1 MANSLQA
8 HTYEQIFNFYLQ
20 MNDELLQGADFG
32 DTATSLISRI
42 WSYKS
47 SVTIF
52 EEDKFIGIYDNVN
65 LKKIYSNEYI
75 DKDVKNEY
83 IFDHKNAFTFSDRN
97 DDSSEILYLED
108 IISFVD
114 YEQTE
119 FYNNFFKQRN
129 LFYEAIILLD
139 SSLSALS
146 LYKSKEDEN
155 FTEEERCLISFIGKI
170 VRQGY
175 QIYKKIGKMNQDIQL
190 LKDTRNIFPL
200 GNILINEKKEI
211 VDYNTTAVE
220 FCKAITGEINTQR
233 VISIFI
239 SNLEDTTNFTMSAEQ
254 KISYYIL
261 GYKIEIN
268 ILINK
273 NIYENFEKNYLII
286 ISKQAAKKDASAFMA
301 KYGITNREK
310 EIIDCAAKGLK
321 TQEIAEEL
329 CISIYTVKVHIKN
342 IFCKLNVNN
351 QKAMIARYN
360 EFLR

>member
-1 MANSLQA
+1 MAKSLSS
-8 HTYEQIFNFYLQ
+8 HVYEQLFEFYQRL
-20 MNDELLQGADFG
+20 NDELLKGADFG
-32 DTATSLISRI
+32 DTATSLISHF
-42 WSYKS
+42 WNYKS

-83 IFDHKNAFTFSDRN
+83 IFDHKNLFSFSGR
-97 DDSSEILYLED
+97 DDASSKILYLED

-129 LFYEAIILLD
+129 IFYEAIILLD

-155 FTEEERCLISFIGKI
+155 FTEEERLLISFVGRI

-175 QIYKKIGKMNQDIQL
+175 QIYKKIGKMNQDIKL

-220 FCKAITGEINTQR
+220 FCKAITGEVNTER

-239 SNLEDTTNFTMSAEQ
+239 SDLEDTTNFTISAEQ

-286 ISKQAAKKDASAFMA
+286 ISKQAVKKDASAFIN

-310 EIIDCAAKGLK
+310 EIIDCASKGLK

-342 IFCKLNVNN
+342 IFSKLGVNN
-351 QKAMIARYN
+351 QKAMIAKYN
-360 EFLR
+360 EFLH

>member
-1 MANSLQA
+1 MAKSLEP
-8 HTYEQIFNFYLQ
+8 HIYEQLLSFYLQ
-20 MNDELLQGADFG
+20 MNDELLKGSDFG
-32 DTATSLISRI
+32 DVVTSLISDFWNYR
-42 WSYKS
+42 S

-83 IFDHKNAFTFSDRN
+83 IFDHKNSFNFSNCADA
-97 DDSSEILYLED
+97 SSKILYLED

-119 FYNNFFKQRN
+119 FYNKFFKERN
-129 LFYEAIILLD
+129 IFYEAIILLD

-146 LYKSKEDEN
+146 LYKSREDEN
-155 FTEEERCLISFIGKI
+155 FTEEERLLITFIGQI
-170 VRQGY
+170 TRQGY
-175 QIYKKIGKMNQDIQL
+175 QIHKKIGKMNQDIKL

-200 GNILINEKKEI
+200 GNILVNEKREI
-211 VDYNTTAVE
+211 IDYNTTAVE
-220 FCKAITGEINTQR
+220 FCKAITGEVNTDR
-233 VISIFI
+233 IISSFI
-239 SNLEDTTNFTMSAEQ
+239 STLEDSTNFMMSAEQ

-286 ISKQAAKKDASAFMA
+286 ISRQTAKKDASAFMSQ
-301 KYGITNREK
+301 YGITNREK
-310 EIIDCAAKGLK
+310 EIIDCAARGLK
-321 TQEIAEEL
+321 AQEIAEEL
-329 CISIYTVKVHIKN
+329 CISVYTVKVHIKN
-342 IFCKLNVNN
+342 IFSKLEVNN